1 VSAQAA
7 GSGLQASGRFGLQGR
22 VILITGGA
30 GLLGVEHAHAIA
42 EAGGVPVI
50 ADVRGGDAERVAREV
65 GDKWAVAA
73 SAVEL
78 DVASRASC
86 DAALSRVLAVHGRLD
101 GLVNNAALNPKVE
114 GAGLAATRFENYSL
128 ESWQRELAV
137 GLTGAFLC
145 AQVFGAHMA
154 AHEGGVVVN
163 VASDLGLIAP
173 DQRIY
178 RRPGLA
184 AHEQPVKPVTY
195 SVVKGGLVMLTKY
208 LATYWAEAGVRVN
221 ALVPG
226 GVFAGQPEDFVE
238 RLSQLI
244 PMGRMAR
251 RDEYR
256 AALVFLCSDASSYM
270 TGSNLVID
278 GGRTCW

>member
-1 VSAQAA
+1 MTAKGQGSAFD
-7 GSGLQASGRFGLQGR
+7 LTGR
-22 VILITGGA
+22 VVLITGGA
-30 GLLGVEHAHAIA
+30 GLLGAEHAAAIA
-42 EAGGVPVI
+42 EAHGVPVI
-50 ADVRGGDAERVAREV
+50 ADVRGGDAERVAESVRERY
-65 GDKWAVAA
+65 GVAA
-73 SAVEL
+73 SALEL
-78 DVASRASC
+78 DVTSRSSC
-86 DAALSRVLAVHGRLD
+86 EAALTRVLAVHGRLD
-101 GLVNNAALNPKVE
+101 ALVNNAALNPKVE

-128 ESWQRELAV
+128 ELWNRELSV

-154 AHEGGVVVN
+154 AHGGGVIVN

-184 AHEQPVKPVTY
+184 PAEQPVKPVTY

-208 LATYWAEAGVRVN
+208 LATYWADAGVRVN
-221 ALVPG
+221 ALCPG

-238 RLSQLI
+238 KLTQLI

-251 RDEYR
+251 KDEYR
-256 AALVFLCSDASSYM
+256 SALVFLCSDASSYM

>member
-1 VSAQAA
+1 VS
-7 GSGLQASGRFGLQGR
+7 GQASRFDLGGR

-30 GLLGVEHAHAIA
+30 GLLGGEHARAIA
-42 EAGGVPVI
+42 EAGGVPVL
-50 ADVRGGDAERVAREV
+50 ADVRGPDAERVAREV
-65 GDKWAVAA
+65 GEEWGCGA

-86 DAALSRVLAVHGRLD
+86 EAALSRVLAVHGRLD

-114 GAGLAATRFENYSL
+114 GAGLQATRFESYSL
-128 ESWQRELAV
+128 DSWNRELQV

-145 AQVFGAHMA
+145 AQVFGSHMA
-154 AHEGGVVVN
+154 SHGGGVIVN

-178 RRPGLA
+178 RKPGLPP
-184 AHEQPVKPVTY
+184 HEQPVKPVTY

-208 LATYWAEAGVRVN
+208 LATYWAERGVRAN

>member
-1 VSAQAA
+1 VTAAPARASAFDLA
-7 GSGLQASGRFGLQGR
+7 GR
-22 VILITGGA
+22 VVLITGGA
-30 GLLGVEHAHAIA
+30 GLLGAEHAAAIA
-42 EAGGVPVI
+42 EAGGIPVI
-50 ADVRGGDAERVAREV
+50 ADVRGADAERAAQAVRELY
-65 GDKWAVAA
+65 GVAA
-73 SAVEL
+73 SGLEL
-78 DVASRASC
+78 DVTARASC
-86 DAALSRVLAVHGRLD
+86 EAALARALSQHGRLD

-128 ESWQRELAV
+128 ELWNRELAV
-137 GLTGAFLC
+137 GLSGAFLC
-145 AQVFGAHMA
+145 AQVFGAYMA
-154 AHEGGVVVN
+154 AHGGGVIVN
-163 VASDLGLIAP
+163 IASDLGLIAP

-184 AHEQPVKPVTY
+184 PHEQPVKPVTY

-208 LATYWAEAGVRVN
+208 LATYWADAGVRVN

-226 GVFAGQPEDFVE
+226 GVYAGQPEDFVE
-238 RLSQLI
+238 RLTQLI

-251 RDEYR
+251 KDEYR

>member
-1 VSAQAA
+1 MTSASAA
-7 GSGLQASGRFGLQGR
+7 ARKNAFDLAGRAF
-22 VILITGGA
+22 LITGGA
-30 GLLGVEHAHAIA
+30 GLLGVEHAKALA
-42 EAGGVPVI
+42 EAGGVPII
-50 ADVRGGDAERVAREV
+50 ADVRGADAERVAMELRQ
-65 GDKWAVAA
+65 GGASA

-78 DVASRASC
+78 DVTSRGSC
-86 DAALSRVLAVHGRLD
+86 EAALARVLSVHGRLD
-101 GLVNNAALNPKVE
+101 GLINNAALNPKVE

-128 ESWQRELAV
+128 DSWQRELSV

-145 AQVFGAHMA
+145 AQVFGAHLA
-154 AHEGGVVVN
+154 AHGGGVIVN
-163 VASDLGLIAP
+163 VASDLGIIAP

-184 AHEQPVKPVTY
+184 PAEQPVKPVTY

-208 LATYWAEAGVRVN
+208 LATYWADAGVRVN
-221 ALVPG
+221 ALCPG
-226 GVFAGQPEDFVE
+226 GVYAGQPDDFVE
-238 RLSQLI
+238 RLTQLI
-244 PMGRMAR
+244 PMGRMAQ

-256 AALVFLCSDASSYM
+256 SALVFLCSDASSYM

>member
-1 VSAQAA
+1 VSAASA
-7 GSGLQASGRFGLQGR
+7 RASAFDLSGR
-22 VILITGGA
+22 VVLITGGA
-30 GLLGVEHAHAIA
+30 GLLGAEHAAAIA
-42 EAGGVPVI
+42 EAGGVPVL
-50 ADVRGGDAERVAREV
+50 ADVRGADAER
-65 GDKWAVAA
+65 AA
-73 SAVEL
+73 QSVQERYGGLASGLEL
-78 DVASRASC
+78 DVTSRASC
-86 DAALSRVLAVHGRLD
+86 EAGLAQVLSRHGRVD

-128 ESWQRELAV
+128 ELWNRELSV
-137 GLTGAFLC
+137 GLGGAFLC
-145 AQVFGAHMA
+145 AQVFGAYMA
-154 AHEGGVVVN
+154 AHGGGVIVN
-163 VASDLGLIAP
+163 IASDLGLIAP

-184 AHEQPVKPVTY
+184 PHEQPVKPVTY

-208 LATYWAEAGVRVN
+208 LATYWADAGVRVN

-226 GVFAGQPEDFVE
+226 GVYAGQPEDFVE
-238 RLSQLI
+238 RLTQLI

-251 RDEYR
+251 KDEYR

>member
-1 VSAQAA
+1 MSAAPVA
-7 GSGLQASGRFGLQGR
+7 GHPSAFDLSGR
-22 VILITGGA
+22 VVLITGGA
-30 GLLGVEHAHAIA
+30 GLLGVEHAEALA
-42 EAGGVPVI
+42 AAGGVPVI
-50 ADVRGGDAERVAREV
+50 ADVRGEGAARVAAEIAEKH
-65 GDKWAVAA
+65 GCAA

-78 DVASRASC
+78 DVASPSSC
-86 DAALSRVLAVHGRLD
+86 TAALSRVLSVHGRLD

-114 GAGLAATRFENYSL
+114 GAGLLATRFENYSL
-128 ESWQRELAV
+128 ELWNRELAV

-154 AHEGGVVVN
+154 AHGGGVIVN

-184 AHEQPVKPVTY
+184 PHEQPVKPVTY

-226 GVFAGQPEDFVE
+226 GVYAGQPEDFVE
-238 RLSQLI
+238 RLTSLI

>member
-1 VSAQAA
+1 MTAN
-7 GSGLQASGRFGLQGR
+7 GQASAFDLAGR
-22 VILITGGA
+22 VVLITGGA
-30 GLLGVEHAHAIA
+30 GLLGAEHAAAIA
-42 EAGGVPVI
+42 EAHGVPVI
-50 ADVRGGDAERVAREV
+50 ADVRGGDAERVAESVRERYGV
-65 GDKWAVAA
+65 PA
-73 SAVEL
+73 SALEL
-78 DVASRASC
+78 DVTSRASC
-86 DAALSRVLAVHGRLD
+86 EAALARVLAVHGRLD
-101 GLVNNAALNPKVE
+101 TLVNNAALNPKVE

-128 ESWQRELAV
+128 ELWNRELSV

-154 AHEGGVVVN
+154 AHGGGVIVN

-184 AHEQPVKPVTY
+184 PAEQPVKPVTY

-208 LATYWAEAGVRVN
+208 LATYWADAGVRVN
-221 ALVPG
+221 ALCPG

-238 RLSQLI
+238 KLTQLI

-251 RDEYR
+251 KDEYR
-256 AALVFLCSDASSYM
+256 SALVFLCSDASSYM

>member
-1 VSAQAA
+1 MSGSAAR
-7 GSGLQASGRFGLQGR
+7 ASAFDLAGR
-22 VILITGGA
+22 VVLITGGA
-30 GLLGVEHAHAIA
+30 GLLGAEHAAAIA

-50 ADVRGGDAERVAREV
+50 ADVRGGDAERVAQ
-65 GDKWAVAA
+65 
-73 SAVEL
+73 SAKERYGGSPSALEL
-78 DVASRASC
+78 DVTSRASC
-86 DAALSRVLAVHGRLD
+86 EAGLARVLAVHGRLD

-128 ESWQRELAV
+128 ELWNRELSV
-137 GLTGAFLC
+137 GLSGAFLC
-145 AQVFGAHMA
+145 AQVFGTHMA
-154 AHEGGVVVN
+154 SHGGGVIVN
-163 VASDLGLIAP
+163 IASDLGLIAP

-184 AHEQPVKPVTY
+184 ADEQPVKPVTY

-226 GVFAGQPEDFVE
+226 GVYAGQPEDFVE
-238 RLSQLI
+238 KLTQLI

-251 RDEYR
+251 KDEYR

-270 TGSNLVID
+270 TGANLVID

>member
-1 VSAQAA
+1 MTATARPSAFD
-7 GSGLQASGRFGLQGR
+7 LSGR
-22 VILITGGA
+22 VVLITGGA
-30 GLLGVEHAHAIA
+30 GLLGAEHASAIA
-42 EAGGVPVI
+42 EAGGIPVI
-50 ADVRGGDAERVAREV
+50 ADLRGADAEKAARAIRDRY
-65 GDKWAVAA
+65 GGAC
-73 SAVEL
+73 SAIEL
-78 DVASRASC
+78 DVTSRASC
-86 DAALSRVLAVHGRLD
+86 EAALAKVLDLHGRLD

-128 ESWQRELAV
+128 ELWNRELSV
-137 GLTGAFLC
+137 GLSGAFLC
-145 AQVFGAHMA
+145 AQVFGAYMA
-154 AHEGGVVVN
+154 AHGGGVIVN
-163 VASDLGLIAP
+163 IASDLGIIAP

-184 AHEQPVKPVTY
+184 PEEQPVKPVTY

-208 LATYWAEAGVRVN
+208 LATYWADAGVRVN

-226 GVFAGQPEDFVE
+226 GVYAGQPEDFVE
-238 RLSQLI
+238 KLTQLI

-251 RDEYR
+251 KDEYR

>member
-1 VSAQAA
+1 MSASAA
-7 GSGLQASGRFGLQGR
+7 RASAFDLSGR

-30 GLLGVEHAHAIA
+30 GLLGAEHAAGIA
-42 EAGGVPVI
+42 EAGGVPVL
-50 ADVRGGDAERVAREV
+50 ADLRGGEADKLAREINERY
-65 GDKWAVAA
+65 GSSA
-73 SAVEL
+73 SALEL

-86 DAALSRVLAVHGRLD
+86 AAALERVLATHGRLD
-101 GLVNNAALNPKVE
+101 GLINNAALNPKVE

-128 ESWQRELAV
+128 ESWNLELSV

-154 AHEGGVVVN
+154 AHGGGVIVN

-184 AHEQPVKPVTY
+184 PDEQPVKPVTY

-208 LATYWAEAGVRVN
+208 LATYWADAGVRVN
-221 ALVPG
+221 ALCPG
-226 GVFAGQPEDFVE
+226 GVYAGQPGDFVE
-238 RLSQLI
+238 KLTQLI

-251 RDEYR
+251 KDEYR

>member
-1 VSAQAA
+1 VKAFELT
-7 GSGLQASGRFGLQGR
+7 GK
-22 VILITGGA
+22 VVLITGGA
-30 GLLGVEHAHAIA
+30 GLLGAEHAAAIA
-42 EAGGVPVI
+42 EAGGSPVI
-50 ADVRGGDAERVAREV
+50 ADVRGAEAERVASETSARY
-65 GDKWAVAA
+65 GAKA

-78 DVASRASC
+78 DVSSRASC
-86 DAALSRVLAVHGRLD
+86 EAALSRVLATHGRLD

-128 ESWQRELAV
+128 ELWNRELAV

-145 AQVFGAHMA
+145 AQVFGSHLASHG
-154 AHEGGVVVN
+154 GGVIVN
-163 VASDLGLIAP
+163 VASDLGVIAP

-178 RRPGLA
+178 RRPGLSA
-184 AHEQPVKPVTY
+184 EEQPVKPVTY

-226 GVFAGQPEDFVE
+226 GVQAGQPEDFVA
-238 RLSQLI
+238 RLTNLI
-244 PMGRMAR
+244 PMARMAR
-251 RDEYR
+251 KDEYR

-270 TGSNLVID
+270 TGSNLVVD

>member
-1 VSAQAA
+1 VKAFDL
-7 GSGLQASGRFGLQGR
+7 SGK
-22 VILITGGA
+22 VVLITGGA
-30 GLLGVEHAHAIA
+30 GLLGAEHAAAIA
-42 EAGGVPVI
+42 EAGGAPVV
-50 ADVRGGDAERVAREV
+50 ADVRFADAERVARDV
-65 GDKWAVAA
+65 NARYSSKA

-78 DVASRASC
+78 DVSSRASC
-86 DAALSRVLAVHGRLD
+86 EAALARVLATHGRLD

-114 GAGLAATRFENYSL
+114 GAGLGATRFENYSL
-128 ESWQRELAV
+128 ELWNRELSV

-145 AQVFGAHMA
+145 AQVFGAHLA
-154 AHEGGVVVN
+154 GSGGGVIVN

-184 AHEQPVKPVTY
+184 PAEQPVKPVTY
-195 SVVKGGLVMLTKY
+195 SVVKGGLVTLTKY

-221 ALVPG
+221 AICPG
-226 GVFAGQPEDFVE
+226 GVQAGQPEDFVE
-238 RLSQLI
+238 RLTSLI

-251 RDEYR
+251 KDEYR